1 MKGQELFVTIST
13 VLGGVLLAS
22 AVILFAATISG
33 TILYWIYPHIFAMFP
48 NAGKA
53 GVLAPKLGWW
63 DAVCICWI
71 FQLLIKSSGS
81 SSDKKKEDK

>member
-1 MKGQELFVTIST
+1 MKGQEFFVTMST

-22 AVILFAATISG
+22 AIILFAATISG

-48 NAGKA
+48 NAVKA
-53 GVLAPKLGWW
+53 GVLAPTISWW
-63 DAVCICWI
+63 DSVCICWI
-71 FQLLIKSSGS
+71 FQILVKSSS